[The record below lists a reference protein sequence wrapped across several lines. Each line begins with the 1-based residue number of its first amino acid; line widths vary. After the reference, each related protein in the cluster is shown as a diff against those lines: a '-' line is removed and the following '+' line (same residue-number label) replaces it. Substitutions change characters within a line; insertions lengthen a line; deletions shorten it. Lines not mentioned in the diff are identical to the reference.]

1 MVAVNDALPTST
13 QQLDGK
19 PSGGGLRTALHGLR
33 DVKVPAPRSAL
44 ATTATL
50 VAGALVTTGLI
61 LVVDRVLIGGHVRG
75 SQLPLRPMLGVL
87 ALLMAIL
94 AVVTAFT
101 LPLNA
106 NAVDRRL
113 TSGQRKRLHV
123 SLVSMALALV
133 LGYLWSLGIAAS

>member
-1 MVAVNDALPTST
+1 
-13 QQLDGK
+13 
-19 PSGGGLRTALHGLR
+19 
-33 DVKVPAPRSAL
+33 
-44 ATTATL
+44 
-50 VAGALVTTGLI
+50 
-61 LVVDRVLIGGHVRG
+61 
-75 SQLPLRPMLGVL
+75 MLGVL